1 LAVIIYLYDQWAWN
15 KTTGESLGG
24 VLFIRG
30 SQVKIRRSGERF
42 AKFYPLQ
49 QITFDHPVVQA
60 LSLNTSQVANTQWGD
75 GDSEQFLEEVD
86 D

>member
-1 LAVIIYLYDQWAWN
+1 LPLLSVGNRKPDEDCNNIVKGKVSTALAVIIYLYDQWAWN

-49 QITFDHPVVQA
+49 QITI
-60 LSLNTSQVANTQWGD
+60 
-75 GDSEQFLEEVD
+75 
-86 D
+86 